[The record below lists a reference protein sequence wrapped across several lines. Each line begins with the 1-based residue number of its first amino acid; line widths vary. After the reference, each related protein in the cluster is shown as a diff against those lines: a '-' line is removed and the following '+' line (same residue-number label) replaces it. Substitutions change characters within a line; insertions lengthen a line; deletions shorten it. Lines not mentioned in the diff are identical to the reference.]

1 MGRTSATSLL
11 LVALALVYPASTKQ
25 RTGRPL
31 LSSVPEDC
39 RSREL
44 HVTSDQPAWVVSPGY
59 AVSGVTDGSQQI
71 CKWTVKAPPGYGVVI
86 EVADLRLRRS
96 RRCAASRVLVQ
107 AGLSAQQSR
116 IRPLVR
122 FCGRGPKN
130 PLWKTTF
137 SEVNIEYKSNG
148 ATRKKSEV
156 KSKSASKSRS
166 QKLVTYEDRPSA
178 NSAARGRPSSPSSS
192 SSSHLTRAEKIAR
205 IKALQRLYN
214 LRSSDRKASPSA
226 GYQPASQRRRQYY
239 SYQQNTNSR
248 RFYRHSNGTGDG
260 GAYDPTNDTIVIDGD
275 DFVYDADSHAF
286 GAITG
291 TSAEAPSV
299 RLFSVGEPT
308 WISSDFIL
316 HDGMNVTEAEVDEE
330 AGMVASPRKAN
341 KRKNKKNKK
350 KRKKQ
355 GKKQRAKEDPL
366 EDEDG
371 SLERIPRSAWAPS
384 SGSYRGSSRRSYHRT
399 RYYTVSRGRPSR
411 RKQYRVTISRHDPP
425 ARTSSPAKPQRDPAT
440 SSSPSRGH
448 NEIIP
453 RKPSKHVP
461 ESSKE
466 VYYPSKTFGFLDPK
480 PAKPEAE
487 EAPATPSSGHDRREL
502 FVLKVRSFKSHCGG
516 EITDDRGRFT
526 SPGYPQK
533 TGGKNSCFWRFKTP
547 PGSHWKLQC
556 THFRIRKS
564 RNCMRDHL
572 AIRINEG
579 DWTRYCGREGPSVA
593 LTSSHAAYVDVVLNT
608 FRNDS
613 ARTIC
618 SWESRYLGGAQN
630 HYGYRRYWSYNL
642 TRITT
647 PPPTTTTTTTT
658 TTTLPPSLAYQ
669 QTWSCTDYRKLTSDH
684 TMCRSTPPTCSVYL
698 EGVTRSERAFILDSH
713 NKYRAI
719 VARGEENEGLPGPQY
734 SASDMQQ
741 LVWNDELA
749 QVAQA
754 WASACPDYHDCQD
767 CRRVLSRDY
776 YVGQNI
782 FYEWSSS
789 NGGSVWETA
798 VRLWYEEVKYVPN
811 YLTKSFRMMDHAVIG
826 HYTQLVWAETR
837 EVGCGA
843 TYHDCSKVFKGRM
856 WKLKCKIYVCNYG
869 PTGNYVRKPMYS
881 IGPPASACPP
891 DTRPSIQYPGLC
903 ALR

>member
-1 MGRTSATSLL
+1 
-11 LVALALVYPASTKQ
+11 
-25 RTGRPL
+25 
-31 LSSVPEDC
+31 
-39 RSREL
+39 
-44 HVTSDQPAWVVSPGY
+44 
-59 AVSGVTDGSQQI
+59 
-71 CKWTVKAPPGYGVVI
+71 
-86 EVADLRLRRS
+86 
-96 RRCAASRVLVQ
+96 
-107 AGLSAQQSR
+107 
-116 IRPLVR
+116 
-122 FCGRGPKN
+122 
-130 PLWKTTF
+130 
-137 SEVNIEYKSNG
+137 
-148 ATRKKSEV
+148 
-156 KSKSASKSRS
+156 
-166 QKLVTYEDRPSA
+166 
-178 NSAARGRPSSPSSS
+178 
-192 SSSHLTRAEKIAR
+192 
-205 IKALQRLYN
+205 
-214 LRSSDRKASPSA
+214 
-226 GYQPASQRRRQYY
+226 
-239 SYQQNTNSR
+239 
-248 RFYRHSNGTGDG
+248 
-260 GAYDPTNDTIVIDGD
+260 
-275 DFVYDADSHAF
+275 
-286 GAITG
+286 
-291 TSAEAPSV
+291 
-299 RLFSVGEPT
+299 
-308 WISSDFIL
+308 
-316 HDGMNVTEAEVDEE
+316 MNVTEAKMEEVEEDEVVE
-330 AGMVASPRKAN
+330 SPRKTR

-350 KRKKQ
+350 KAKRKKQ
-355 GKKQRAKEDPL
+355 GKKERTKEDPL

-371 SLERIPRSAWAPS
+371 SLERIPRSAWTPS
-384 SGSYRGSSRRSYHRT
+384 SSSYRGSSRRSYHRT

-411 RKQYRVTISRHDPP
+411 RKQYRVTISRHNPP
-425 ARTSSPAKPQRDPAT
+425 ARTPTPAKPQREPVT
-440 SSSPSRGH
+440 SSSQSRGH

-466 VYYPSKTFGFLDPK
+466 VYYPSKTFGFLNPK

-487 EAPATPSSGHDRREL
+487 EAPTTPSPSHDRREL

-516 EITDDRGRFT
+516 EITADRGRFT

-572 AIRINEG
+572 AIRINDA

-618 SWESRYLGGAQN
+618 SWESRYLGGTQN

-658 TTTLPPSLAYQ
+658 TTTAPPPSLAYH
-669 QTWSCTDYRKLTSDH
+669 QTWSCNDYRKLTSDH
-684 TMCRSTPPTCSVYL
+684 TMCRATPPTCSIYL
-698 EGVTRSERAFILDSH
+698 EGVTSSERAFILDAH

-719 VARGEENEGLPGPQY
+719 VARGEESEGLPGPQY

-741 LVWNDELA
+741 LVWNEELA

-903 ALR
+903 TLR